1 MNIVKRK
8 EKLINKLKDKEY
20 RDAFVSALITTGI
33 PFQIKALREQRPWTQ
48 KELGELADM
57 AQESISRLEDPNYG
71 KLNLNTL
78 KRLAAAFDVGL
89 MVRFVPFSDLVE
101 WDINLSNESLKV
113 ASFTEEVYFKE
124 QPAGVNNYS
133 VQLEYLM
140 DVYPDNVLLFT
151 PRNITGT
158 SGDAVNIKK
167 SNIAEIP
174 QMIATKEAIYG

>member
-1 MNIVKRK
+1 MNIIKRK

-20 RDAFVSALITTGI
+20 RDAFVSALITNSI
-33 PFQIKALREQRPWTQ
+33 PFQIKALREQKTWSQ
-48 KELGELADM
+48 KELGDLANM

-113 ASFTEEVYFKE
+113 ASFTEEVYFQE
-124 QPAGVNNYS
+124 QPAGANNYS
-133 VQLEYLM
+133 VQLRYPI
-140 DVYPDNVLLFT
+140 DDYPDNILLFA
-151 PRNITGT
+151 PRTLTGT
-158 SGDAVNIKK
+158 SGDAINIKK
-167 SNIAEIP
+167 SNITEIP
-174 QMIATKEAIYG
+174 QKIATKEANYG

>member
-20 RDAFVSALITTGI
+20 RDAFVSALITNGI
-33 PFQIKALREQRPWTQ
+33 PFQIKVLREQRIWTQ

-89 MVRFVPFSDLVE
+89 MVRFVPFSDLVA

-124 QPAGVNNYS
+124 QPGGVNNCS
-133 VQLEYLM
+133 IQLGY
-140 DVYPDNVLLFT
+140 DAYPDNVLLFT

-158 SGDAVNIKK
+158 SGDAVKIKK
-167 SNIAEIP
+167 SNSPEIP
-174 QMIATKEAIYG
+174 QKITTKETTYG